1 MVFTIEKNYDMNI
14 FFTKSIWLMPPN
26 DENIS
31 ELDGE
36 TWKIKARSGN
46 REMVL
51 SRHLFKDSIYF
62 ISRIIAGLLILSRQ
76 HTELSLRHE
85 WVIAV

>member
-1 MVFTIEKNYDMNI
+1 MNI

-36 TWKIKARSGN
+36 TWEIKARSGN

-51 SRHLFKDSIYF
+51 SRHLFKDSIYYSN
-62 ISRIIAGLLILSRQ
+62 IQNILDICKIKDYKYKYKKR
-76 HTELSLRHE
+76 
-85 WVIAV
+85 